1 MTDYCSDLAKD
12 SLDDPNPSV
21 FAEYLRHSKEYKIR
35 GLIHGMSG
43 CQELKDLVNRKIEDI
58 FKQQLTIDLDTWKAW
73 KGAIDRFRF
82 LERSV
87 KFEGNSE
94 EYVDPEKVQQ
104 EINNTLAILMR
115 DSLIM
120 QVQTEFWQTGF
131 STISKIVDTLKKNIE
146 SGKITIPTIEED
158 SICDFI
164 QTHIKDKEG
173 EDIKRETIKRAL
185 SRK

>member
-12 SLDDPNPSV
+12 ALDSPNPFG

-35 GLIHGMSG
+35 GLIYGMSQS
-43 CQELKDLVNRKIEDI
+43 QELKDLVNRKIEDI

-73 KGAIDRFRF
+73 KEAIDRFRF

-87 KFEGNSE
+87 KFKDNSE
-94 EYVDPEKVQQ
+94 EYDDPEKVQK

-131 STISKIVDTLKKNIE
+131 STISKIVDTLKKRIE
-146 SGKITIPTIEED
+146 SGEITIPTIEED

-164 QTHIKDKEG
+164 QTHIKKKDGKTV
-173 EDIKRETIKRAL
+173 KRETIKMTL